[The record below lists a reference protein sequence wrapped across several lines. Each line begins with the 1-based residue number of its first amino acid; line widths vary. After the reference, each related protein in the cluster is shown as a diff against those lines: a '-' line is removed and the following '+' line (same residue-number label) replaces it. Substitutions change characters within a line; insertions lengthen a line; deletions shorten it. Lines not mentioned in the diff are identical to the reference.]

1 VSAVF
6 NVLLFFGLST
16 LSVQLLPAGIA
27 SVVLYLQ
34 PVFIAGLAHV
44 WLGERLTRTKMAGL
58 LLGLGG
64 VAAIMVQGMEGT
76 LSPSGLAYGVGSAA
90 AWALGTVAFKRAA
103 PRSILWF
110 IALPFLL
117 GGLLI
122 VAAGLA
128 VGERWADIAW
138 TPTFLLVLAYGA
150 AVGLAHLWLGERLTR
165 TKMAGLLLGFGGVAS
180 IMVHGIEGTL
190 SPAGL
195 AYGVGSAAAW
205 ALGTVAFK
213 RAAPRSILWF
223 IALPFLLGG
232 LLIIAGGLTL
242 GERWADIAWTPTF
255 VLVLAYGAAVGL
267 ALSWTLWLALVAAG
281 EASRMAGNTFL
292 VPLVSVAA
300 GTLFLGEP
308 LTAMLAV
315 GGLAVMAGVYLVN
328 RPALAG

>member
-1 VSAVF
+1 MSRPFIARHPHLALIALILVWGVGYPIMKIGLGYCPPLLFAGLRAVGGGLLLTALAVRRDGRPDLAGTWPALLVSALF

-34 PVFIAGLAHV
+34 PIFIAGLAHV

-58 LLGLGG
+58 ALGFAG
-64 VAAIMVQGMEGT
+64 VATIMVHGIEGA
-76 LSPSGLAYGVGSAA
+76 LSSAGLAYGVGSAA

-122 VAAGLA
+122 VAGGLA
-128 VGERWADIAW
+128 IGERWADIAW
-138 TPTFLLVLAYGA
+138 TPTFLLVLAYG
-150 AVGLAHLWLGERLTR
+150 
-165 TKMAGLLLGFGGVAS
+165 S
-180 IMVHGIEGTL
+180 
-190 SPAGL
+190 
-195 AYGVGSAAAW
+195 
-205 ALGTVAFK
+205 
-213 RAAPRSILWF
+213 
-223 IALPFLLGG
+223 
-232 LLIIAGGLTL
+232 
-242 GERWADIAWTPTF
+242 
-255 VLVLAYGAAVGL
+255 AVGL

-315 GGLAVMAGVYLVN
+315 GGTAVMAGVYLVN
-328 RPALAG
+328 RPAPVG

>member
-1 VSAVF
+1 MGTVPNPETPGEAGETFFRAGPGPWPTIRTSHPATWQERVSRTFIARHPHVALGSLILIWGVGYPIMKVGLAYCPPLLFAGLRAVGGGLLLTALALHHDGLPDLAGTWPALLVSALF

-34 PVFIAGLAHV
+34 PIFIAGLAHV

-58 LLGLGG
+58 LLGFGG
-64 VAAIMVQGMEGT
+64 VAAIMVQGMHGT
-76 LSPSGLAYGVGSAA
+76 LSPSGLAYGIGSAG

-122 VAAGLA
+122 VASGLA

-138 TPTFLLVLAYGA
+138 TP
-150 AVGLAHLWLGERLTR
+150 
-165 TKMAGLLLGFGGVAS
+165 S
-180 IMVHGIEGTL
+180 
-190 SPAGL
+190 
-195 AYGVGSAAAW
+195 
-205 ALGTVAFK
+205 
-213 RAAPRSILWF
+213 
-223 IALPFLLGG
+223 
-232 LLIIAGGLTL
+232 
-242 GERWADIAWTPTF
+242 F

-267 ALSWTLWLALVAAG
+267 ALSWTLWLALVAIG

-328 RPALAG
+328 RPAVAG

>member
-1 VSAVF
+1 MAHNPGQHSQHKARARVSRPFIARHPQLALIGLILVWGVGYPIMKIGLAYCPPLLFAGLRAVGGGLLLTVLARRHDGRPDLAGTWRALLVSALF

-34 PVFIAGLAHV
+34 PIFIAGLAHL

-58 LLGLGG
+58 LLGFGG
-64 VAAIMVQGMEGT
+64 VAAIMVQGMHGT

-117 GGLLI
+117 GGSLI
-122 VAAGLA
+122 VVAGLA
-128 VGERWADIAW
+128 LGEHWADIAW
-138 TPTFLLVLAYGA
+138 TPTFLLVLAYG
-150 AVGLAHLWLGERLTR
+150 
-165 TKMAGLLLGFGGVAS
+165 S
-180 IMVHGIEGTL
+180 
-190 SPAGL
+190 
-195 AYGVGSAAAW
+195 
-205 ALGTVAFK
+205 
-213 RAAPRSILWF
+213 
-223 IALPFLLGG
+223 
-232 LLIIAGGLTL
+232 
-242 GERWADIAWTPTF
+242 
-255 VLVLAYGAAVGL
+255 AVGL

>member
-1 VSAVF
+1 MSRTFIARHPHLALGSLILIWGVGYPIQKIGLAYCPPLLFAGLRAVGGGLLLIGLALHHDGLPDLAGTWPALLVSALF
-6 NVLLFFGLST
+6 NVLLFFALST

-34 PVFIAGLAHV
+34 PIFIAGLAHV

-58 LLGLGG
+58 TVGFGG
-64 VAAIMVQGMEGT
+64 VAAIMVHGMEGS
-76 LSPSGLAYGVGSAA
+76 LSPAGLAYGVGAAA

-122 VAAGLA
+122 VASGLA
-128 VGERWADIAW
+128 VGERW
-138 TPTFLLVLAYGA
+138 T
-150 AVGLAHLWLGERLTR
+150 
-165 TKMAGLLLGFGGVAS
+165 
-180 IMVHGIEGTL
+180 
-190 SPAGL
+190 
-195 AYGVGSAAAW
+195 
-205 ALGTVAFK
+205 
-213 RAAPRSILWF
+213 
-223 IALPFLLGG
+223 
-232 LLIIAGGLTL
+232 
-242 GERWADIAWTPTF
+242 DIAWTPTF
-255 VLVLAYGAAVGL
+255 VLVLAYGAVVGL

-308 LTAMLAV
+308 LTATLAV
-315 GGLAVMAGVYLVN
+315 GALAVMVGVYLVN
-328 RPALAG
+328 RPAVAG

>member
-1 VSAVF
+1 MSRPFIARHPHLALVALILIWGVGYPIMKIGLAYCPPLLFAGLRAIGGSLLLTALALRHDGWPDLAGTWPALLVSALF

-34 PVFIAGLAHV
+34 PIFIAGMAHV
-44 WLGERLTRTKMAGL
+44 
-58 LLGLGG
+58 
-64 VAAIMVQGMEGT
+64 
-76 LSPSGLAYGVGSAA
+76 
-90 AWALGTVAFKRAA
+90 
-103 PRSILWF
+103 
-110 IALPFLL
+110 
-117 GGLLI
+117 
-122 VAAGLA
+122 
-128 VGERWADIAW
+128 
-138 TPTFLLVLAYGA
+138 
-150 AVGLAHLWLGERLTR
+150 WLGERLTR
-165 TKMAGLLLGFGGVAS
+165 TKMAGLLLGFGGVAA
-180 IMVHGIEGTL
+180 IMVHGMEGTL

-232 LLIIAGGLTL
+232 LLIVASGLAI
-242 GERWADIAWTPTF
+242 GERWADITWTPTF
-255 VLVLAYGAAVGL
+255 VLVLAYGSMVGL
-267 ALSWTLWLALVAAG
+267 GLSWTLWLALVAAG

-308 LTAMLAV
+308 LTATLAV
-315 GGLAVMAGVYLVN
+315 GGMAVMAGVYLVN
-328 RPALAG
+328 RPAVAS

>member
-1 VSAVF
+1 MSRSFIARHPHLALGCLILIWGVGYPIQKIGLAYCPPLLFAGLRAVGGGLLLTGLALYHDGLPDLAGTWPALLVSALF
-6 NVLLFFGLST
+6 NVLLFFSLST

-34 PVFIAGLAHV
+34 PIFIAGLAHV

-58 LLGLGG
+58 TVGFGG
-64 VAAIMVQGMEGT
+64 VAAIMVHGMEGS
-76 LSPSGLAYGVGSAA
+76 LSPAGLAYGVGAAA

-122 VAAGLA
+122 VASGLA
-128 VGERWADIAW
+128 VGERW
-138 TPTFLLVLAYGA
+138 T
-150 AVGLAHLWLGERLTR
+150 
-165 TKMAGLLLGFGGVAS
+165 
-180 IMVHGIEGTL
+180 
-190 SPAGL
+190 
-195 AYGVGSAAAW
+195 
-205 ALGTVAFK
+205 
-213 RAAPRSILWF
+213 
-223 IALPFLLGG
+223 
-232 LLIIAGGLTL
+232 
-242 GERWADIAWTPTF
+242 DIAWTPTF
-255 VLVLAYGAAVGL
+255 VLVLAYGAVVGL

-308 LTAMLAV
+308 LTATLAV
-315 GGLAVMAGVYLVN
+315 GALAVMVGVYLVN
-328 RPALAG
+328 RPAVAG

>member
-1 VSAVF
+1 MSRPFIARHPHLALIGLILVWGVGYPIMKIGLAYCPPLLFAGLRAVGGGLLLTGLALHHDGLPDLAGTWPALLVSALF

-34 PVFIAGLAHV
+34 PIFIA
-44 WLGERLTRTKMAGL
+44 
-58 LLGLGG
+58 
-64 VAAIMVQGMEGT
+64 
-76 LSPSGLAYGVGSAA
+76 
-90 AWALGTVAFKRAA
+90 
-103 PRSILWF
+103 
-110 IALPFLL
+110 
-117 GGLLI
+117 
-122 VAAGLA
+122 
-128 VGERWADIAW
+128 
-138 TPTFLLVLAYGA
+138 
-150 AVGLAHLWLGERLTR
+150 GLAHLWLGERLTR

-232 LLIIAGGLTL
+232 LLIVAGGLTI

-255 VLVLAYGAAVGL
+255 VLVLAYGSAVGL

-308 LTAMLAV
+308 LSLMLAV
-315 GGLAVMAGVYLVN
+315 GGAAVIGGVYLVN
-328 RPALAG
+328 RAPLRSG

>member
-1 VSAVF
+1 MAHNPGQHSQHEVQVRVSRPFIARHPHLALISLILIWGVGYPIMKIGLAYCPPLLFAGLRAVGGGLLLTALALRHDGRPDLAGTWPALLVSALF

-150 AVGLAHLWLGERLTR
+150 AVGLA
-165 TKMAGLLLGFGGVAS
+165 
-180 IMVHGIEGTL
+180 
-190 SPAGL
+190 
-195 AYGVGSAAAW
+195 
-205 ALGTVAFK
+205 
-213 RAAPRSILWF
+213 
-223 IALPFLLGG
+223 
-232 LLIIAGGLTL
+232 
-242 GERWADIAWTPTF
+242 
-255 VLVLAYGAAVGL
+255 
-267 ALSWTLWLALVAAG
+267 LSWTLWLALVAAG

-315 GGLAVMAGVYLVN
+315 GGVAVMAGVYLVN
-328 RPALAG
+328 RQALAG

>member
-1 VSAVF
+1 MPQHPQDLVSRPFIARHPHLALISLILVWGVGYPIMKIGLTYCPPLLFAGLRAVGGGLLLTGLALHHDGLPDLAGTWPALLVSTLF

-34 PVFIAGLAHV
+34 PIFIA
-44 WLGERLTRTKMAGL
+44 
-58 LLGLGG
+58 
-64 VAAIMVQGMEGT
+64 
-76 LSPSGLAYGVGSAA
+76 
-90 AWALGTVAFKRAA
+90 
-103 PRSILWF
+103 
-110 IALPFLL
+110 
-117 GGLLI
+117 
-122 VAAGLA
+122 
-128 VGERWADIAW
+128 
-138 TPTFLLVLAYGA
+138 
-150 AVGLAHLWLGERLTR
+150 GLAHLWLGERLTR
-165 TKMAGLLLGFGGVAS
+165 TKMAGLLLGFGGVAA
-180 IMVHGIEGTL
+180 IMVHGVEGTL

-223 IALPFLLGG
+223 IALPFLVGG
-232 LLIIAGGLTL
+232 LLIIACGLAL
-242 GERWADIAWTPTF
+242 GERWPDIAWTPTF
-255 VLVLAYGAAVGL
+255 VLVLAYGSAVGL

-308 LTAMLAV
+308 LNVILAV
-315 GGLAVMAGVYLVN
+315 GGAAVIGGVYLVN
-328 RPALAG
+328 RAPLRSG

>member
-1 VSAVF
+1 
-6 NVLLFFGLST
+6 
-16 LSVQLLPAGIA
+16 
-27 SVVLYLQ
+27 
-34 PVFIAGLAHV
+34 
-44 WLGERLTRTKMAGL
+44 M
-58 LLGLGG
+58 
-64 VAAIMVQGMEGT
+64 
-76 LSPSGLAYGVGSAA
+76 A
-90 AWALGTVAFKRAA
+90 AWRPSWCTAC
-103 PRSILWF
+103 
-110 IALPFLL
+110 
-117 GGLLI
+117 
-122 VAAGLA
+122 
-128 VGERWADIAW
+128 D
-138 TPTFLLVLAYGA
+138 
-150 AVGLAHLWLGERLTR
+150 
-165 TKMAGLLLGFGGVAS
+165 
-180 IMVHGIEGTL
+180 GTL

-232 LLIIAGGLTL
+232 LLIVASGLAF

-315 GGLAVMAGVYLVN
+315 GGAAVIGGVYLVN
-328 RPALAG
+328 RPASGRLNTAGRVDWMARSVPYASCAVHRTAHQDRSLHHGQCRARISPNGAPASAFQRDPAGT

>member
-1 VSAVF
+1 MAHNPGEHSQRKAQVSVSRPFIARHPHLALAALILIWGVGYPIMKIGLAYCPPLLFAGLRAIGGSLLLTVLALRHDGWPDLAGTWPALLVSALF

-34 PVFIAGLAHV
+34 PIFIAGLAHV

-58 LLGLGG
+58 LLGFGG
-64 VAAIMVQGMEGT
+64 VAAIMVHGM
-76 LSPSGLAYGVGSAA
+76 
-90 AWALGTVAFKRAA
+90 
-103 PRSILWF
+103 
-110 IALPFLL
+110 
-117 GGLLI
+117 
-122 VAAGLA
+122 
-128 VGERWADIAW
+128 
-138 TPTFLLVLAYGA
+138 
-150 AVGLAHLWLGERLTR
+150 
-165 TKMAGLLLGFGGVAS
+165 
-180 IMVHGIEGTL
+180 EGTL

-232 LLIIAGGLTL
+232 LLIVASGLAI

-255 VLVLAYGAAVGL
+255 VLVLAYGSMVGL
-267 ALSWTLWLALVAAG
+267 GLSWTLWLALVAAG

-308 LTAMLAV
+308 LTTMLAA
-315 GGLAVMAGVYLVN
+315 GGMAVMAGVYLVN
-328 RPALAG
+328 R

>member
-1 VSAVF
+1 
-6 NVLLFFGLST
+6 
-16 LSVQLLPAGIA
+16 
-27 SVVLYLQ
+27 
-34 PVFIAGLAHV
+34 
-44 WLGERLTRTKMAGL
+44 
-58 LLGLGG
+58 
-64 VAAIMVQGMEGT
+64 MVQGMHGT
-76 LSPSGLAYGVGSAA
+76 LSPSGLAYGIGSAG

-122 VAAGLA
+122 VACGLA

-138 TPTFLLVLAYGA
+138 TP
-150 AVGLAHLWLGERLTR
+150 
-165 TKMAGLLLGFGGVAS
+165 S
-180 IMVHGIEGTL
+180 
-190 SPAGL
+190 
-195 AYGVGSAAAW
+195 
-205 ALGTVAFK
+205 
-213 RAAPRSILWF
+213 
-223 IALPFLLGG
+223 
-232 LLIIAGGLTL
+232 
-242 GERWADIAWTPTF
+242 F

-267 ALSWTLWLALVAAG
+267 ALSWTLWLALVAIG

-328 RPALAG
+328 RPAVAG